1 MPKLLAVW
9 AVSSCLAFISQPAFA
24 DDCDAKCR
32 AAVASAVDADVAKL
46 DKGDQAVIA
55 RIKPILDA
63 ADASKLGELKGKL
76 ESGRRWRINDQKQ
89 RALWYEVVYVALNYA
104 STPDCFSRGF
114 WFMLYAGARAE
125 DKEFAERYNRAQYYL
140 AARHG
145 NDAYKCTKQ

>member
-1 MPKLLAVW
+1 MKFGTLLVL
-9 AVSSCLAFISQPAFA
+9 SCLVLISSTAFA
-24 DDCDAKCR
+24 DDCDTKCR
-32 AAVASAVDADVAKL
+32 AAVADGVDAEVVKL
-46 DKGDQAVIA
+46 DKSDQAVIA
-55 RIKPILDA
+55 RIKLVLDT
-63 ADASKLGELKGKL
+63 ADVNKLGELKGKL
-76 ESGRRWRINDQKQ
+76 ERDRRWRIQDQKQ

-125 DKEFAERYNRAQYYL
+125 DKEFAERYNQAQYYL